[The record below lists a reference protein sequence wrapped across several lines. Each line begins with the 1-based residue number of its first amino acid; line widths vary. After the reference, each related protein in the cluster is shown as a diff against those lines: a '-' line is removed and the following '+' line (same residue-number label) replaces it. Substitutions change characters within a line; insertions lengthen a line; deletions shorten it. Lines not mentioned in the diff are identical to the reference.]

1 MSYRRLPN
9 TDKARLTALQKL
21 STSLNQ
27 KEGSFLKEKK
37 EVIIEAKTVFELLV
51 NEREQLIQNRI
62 KQNKLKAE
70 QIAMLK
76 LYISHFIQVLNFS
89 IERQELNKECRS
101 YFGLHINNGNTPSL
115 TTEKLVLKWAK
126 VIVEGEQKRIKTGMK
141 EISHPNYQK
150 VESITA
156 LLINTL
162 NELQQIEQQYKKL
175 QQSFV
180 KNRKVVDTLI
190 KQLWDKIEQQFNG
203 ETNQVKKQKSVLFGV
218 VYVD

>member
-9 TDKARLTALQKL
+9 TDKARLTVLQKL
-21 STSLNQ
+21 AASLNQ
-27 KEGSFLKEKK
+27 KEGNFLKEKK
-37 EVIIEAKTVFELLV
+37 EVIIEAKTAFELLV
-51 NEREQLIQNRI
+51 NEREQIILNRI

-70 QIAMLK
+70 QLAMLK

-89 IERQELNKECRS
+89 IERQELNKGCRS

-126 VIVEGEQKRIKTGMK
+126 IIVEGEQKRIKAGMK

-150 VESITA
+150 IESITK
-156 LLINTL
+156 LLTKTL
-162 NELQQIEQQYKKL
+162 NELHKIEQQYKKL

-190 KQLWDKIEQQFNG
+190 KQLWNKIEQHFSG
-203 ETNQVKKQKSVLFGV
+203 ETNQVKKQKSALFGV